1 MRYIWYT
8 TPMNQADVVS
18 ERLPTGL
25 VVSSIAR
32 SLEFYCGLLGYRLAG
47 DLPLPGEQECWDDY
61 YARLCGIEGARIR
74 CAYLAAP
81 DGDMHIELIEHD
93 APIVPAPARRAFHE
107 PGTAMLVLKV
117 EGSEALVERMRR
129 AGVDIVSANP
139 VSYLA
144 TDGVSSLT
152 TYLYDPDGI
161 PFCLFEG
168 LHQLG
173 LGESSPAAATHNGG
187 S

>member
-1 MRYIWYT
+1 MEHVAVR
-8 TPMNQADVVS
+8 

-25 VVSSIAR
+25 VVASIER
-32 SLEFYCGLLGYRLAG
+32 SLEFYCGLLGYRCAG
-47 DLPLPGEQECWDDY
+47 ELPLEGEQERWDEY
-61 YARLCGIEGARIR
+61 YSRLSAIKGASIR
-74 CAYLAAP
+74 CAYLVAP

-93 APIVPAPARRAFHE
+93 APIVPAPPRRAFHE

-117 EGSEALVERMRR
+117 DGSEKLVERLRN
-129 AGVDIVSANP
+129 AGVEIVSPDP
-139 VSYLA
+139 VPYLA
-144 TDGVSSLT
+144 TDGVTSLT

-161 PFCLFEG
+161 PICLFDG

-173 LGESSPAAATHNGG
+173 RGETTPANAHQTEG

>member
-8 TPMNQADVVS
+8 MPMTQGDVVH

-25 VVSSIAR
+25 VVASIKR

-47 DLPLPGEQECWDDY
+47 DLPLEGEQERWDEY
-61 YARLCGIEGARIR
+61 YARLCAIEGARIR
-74 CAYLAAP
+74 CAYLVAP

-107 PGTAMLVLKV
+107 PGTAILVLKV
-117 EGSEALVERMRR
+117 EGSEKLVQRLRN
-129 AGVDIVSANP
+129 AGVEIVSPDP
-139 VSYLA
+139 VPYLA
-144 TDGVSSLT
+144 TDGVTSLT

-161 PFCLFEG
+161 PVCFFDG

-173 LGESSPAAATHNGG
+173 RGESTPASGG